1 LVDELLANFGDM
13 QGQKLKVLSVLKTI
27 DANLQAQKVKSALS
41 KMIIFCGMKMHGVTG
56 GGSIYA
62 YID

>member
-1 LVDELLANFGDM
+1 MVDELLTNFGDT

-27 DANLQAQKVKSALS
+27 DVNLQVQKVKSALS

-56 GGSIYA
+56 GGSVHT